1 MIQSFDIFDT
11 CLIRR
16 VAEPAEVFDLMGGSH
31 AIGLSFRFYRQ
42 EAERE
47 ASRRH
52 GEATL
57 LEIHEILSTW
67 MGHGVSRRDELIA
80 AELEEE
86 ARQLV
91 PVPGMLEHIREVR
104 SRGGRIAFLSD
115 MYLPSGFLEDRLRE
129 HGFYQNGDLLL
140 VSCEC
145 KKSKVSGALYQEA
158 KRRLGETTWQH
169 YGNHPQAD
177 VKAATR
183 AGLKGIYRPWGNLTR
198 HEEAL
203 LAWSRTHG
211 GYSHSWA
218 GAARHARINS
228 GASSREEQIIAEI
241 AAGIAG
247 PLVFIFSS
255 WLVERAASLELNT
268 LFFLARDG
276 QVFMEAFNRI
286 AQARGIKTRAKYLY
300 ASRIALRFPR
310 KFPLSDED
318 AAGVFQGSGKVPVSV
333 VAARL
338 GVSEGRLREWLSA
351 DSIHGQMIFSSKV
364 ADIRSVLT
372 SPGIVS
378 ELQNTATSRS
388 QLLLNYL
395 EQEGF
400 LNEETPTVVDLGW
413 NGSLQAGLEKALQA
427 AGCESTVTGL
437 YLGLASFPYPA
448 LKAQAFLYDNRIAGV
463 EFPHWTTSV
472 TEVLCQADH
481 GSTLGFIKN
490 KAGEIS
496 PVLDEADG
504 KNPLVPNWFTIH
516 RETIHNFVMDAV
528 SVHPSPFP
536 ASGYKRLLIKLLEG
550 FWLTPSRDEARV
562 WGECRFASHGLS
574 ETSVPMAPTPS
585 TLGEL
590 LAVLG
595 IKNSKNTQSI
605 WREGSA
611 AKLPLMLPSLFRG
624 YRRMKAYLRRRLR

>member
-16 VAEPAEVFDLMGGSH
+16 VAEPAEVFDLMGGRH
-31 AIGLSFRFYRQ
+31 ATGPSFRFYRQ

-52 GEATL
+52 GEASL

-91 PVPGMLEHIREVR
+91 PVPGMLKHVREVR
-104 SRGGRIAFLSD
+104 SRGGRIVFLSD

-129 HGFYQNGDLLL
+129 HGFYQDGDLLL

-145 KKSKVSGALYQEA
+145 KMSKASGALYQEA
-158 KRRLGETTWQH
+158 KKQFGETTWQH
-169 YGNHPQAD
+169 FGNHAQAD
-177 VKAATR
+177 VKAAVR
-183 AGLKGIYRPWGNLTR
+183 AGLKGEYRPWGNLTR

-203 LAWSRTHG
+203 LSWTRNHG
-211 GYSHSWA
+211 GSSNKWA
-218 GAARHARINS
+218 GLARHARINS
-228 GASSREEQIIAEI
+228 GASSREEEIIAEI
-241 AAGIAG
+241 SAGVAG

-255 WLVERAASLELNT
+255 WLVERAAALDLNT

-276 QVFMEAFNRI
+276 QIFMEAFDRI
-286 AQARGIKTRAKYLY
+286 AQARGIKARAKYLY

-338 GVSEGRLREWLSA
+338 GVPESRLRQWLPA
-351 DSIHGQMIFSSKV
+351 DSIHGRMIFSSKI
-364 ADIRSVLT
+364 ADIRSVLA
-372 SPGIVS
+372 SPEIVS
-378 ELQNTATSRS
+378 ELQDTATSKS

-400 LNEETPTVVDLGW
+400 LNAKTPTVVDLGW

-437 YLGLASFPYPA
+437 YLGLASFPYPRSRA
-448 LKAQAFLYDNRIAGV
+448 EAFLYDNRIAGV
-463 EFPHWTTSV
+463 PFANWTTSV

-481 GSTLGFIKN
+481 GSTLGFTKN

-496 PVLDEADG
+496 PVLDEPDG
-504 KNPLVPNWFTIH
+504 ENPLVPNWFTIH
-516 RETIHNFVMDAV
+516 RDTIHNFVMEAV
-528 SVHPSPFP
+528 GAHPSPFV
-536 ASGYKRLLIKLLEG
+536 ASGYKRLLINLLEG

-562 WGECRFASHGLS
+562 WGECRFASHGLAR
-574 ETSVPMAPTPS
+574 TSVPMAPTPS
-585 TLGEL
+585 ALGEL

-595 IKNSKNTQSI
+595 VKNSKNPKSL

-611 AKLPLMLPSLFRG
+611 AKLPLVLPSLSRG
-624 YRRMKAYLRRRLR
+624 CRRLKAYLRRRLR

>member
-16 VAEPAEVFDLMGGSH
+16 VAEPAEVFDLMGGRH
-31 AIGLSFRFYRQ
+31 ATGPSFRFYRQ

-52 GEATL
+52 GEASL

-91 PVPGMLEHIREVR
+91 PVPGMLKHVREVR
-104 SRGGRIAFLSD
+104 SRGGRIVFLSD

-129 HGFYQNGDLLL
+129 HGFYQDGDLLL

-145 KKSKVSGALYQEA
+145 KMSKASGALYQEA
-158 KRRLGETTWQH
+158 KKQLGETTWQH
-169 YGNHPQAD
+169 FGNHAQAD
-177 VKAATR
+177 VKSAER
-183 AGLKGIYRPWGNLTR
+183 NGLKGEYRPWGNLTR

-203 LAWSRTHG
+203 LSWARNHG
-211 GYSHSWA
+211 GCSNRWA

-228 GASSREEQIIAEI
+228 GASSREEEIIAEI
-241 AAGIAG
+241 SAGVAG
-247 PLVFIFSS
+247 PLVFIFAS
-255 WLVERAASLELNT
+255 WLVERAASLDLNT

-276 QVFMEAFNRI
+276 QVFMEAFDRI
-286 AQARGIKTRAKYLY
+286 AQARGIKVRAKYLY

-310 KFPLSDED
+310 EFPLSDED

-338 GVSEGRLREWLSA
+338 GVPESRLRQWLPA
-351 DSIHGQMIFSSKV
+351 DSIHGRMIFSSKI
-364 ADIRSVLT
+364 ADIRSVLA
-372 SPGIVS
+372 SPEIVS
-378 ELQNTATSRS
+378 ELQDTATSKS

-400 LNEETPTVVDLGW
+400 LNAKTPTVVDLGW
-413 NGSLQAGLEKALQA
+413 TGSLQAGLDKSLRA
-427 AGCESTVTGL
+427 AGSKSTVTGL

-448 LKAQAFLYDNRIAGV
+448 LKAEAFLYDNRIAGV
-463 EFPHWTTSV
+463 PFAHWTTSV

-481 GSTLGFIKN
+481 GSTLGFTKN

-496 PVLDEADG
+496 PVLDEPDG
-504 KNPLVPNWFTIH
+504 ENPLVPNWFTIH
-516 RETIHNFVMDAV
+516 RDTIHNFVMEAV
-528 SVHPSPFP
+528 GAHPSPFV
-536 ASGYKRLLIKLLEG
+536 ASGYKRLLINLLEG

-562 WGECRFASHGLS
+562 WGECRFASHGLAR
-574 ETSVPMAPTPS
+574 TSVPMAPTPS

-595 IKNSKNTQSI
+595 VKNSKNTKSL
-605 WREGSA
+605 WHEGSA
-611 AKLPLMLPSLFRG
+611 AKLPLVLPSLSRG
-624 YRRMKAYLRRRLR
+624 CRRMKAYLRRRLR

>member
-1 MIQSFDIFDT
+1 
-11 CLIRR
+11 
-16 VAEPAEVFDLMGGSH
+16 
-31 AIGLSFRFYRQ
+31 
-42 EAERE
+42 
-47 ASRRH
+47 
-52 GEATL
+52 
-57 LEIHEILSTW
+57 
-67 MGHGVSRRDELIA
+67 
-80 AELEEE
+80 
-86 ARQLV
+86 
-91 PVPGMLEHIREVR
+91 
-104 SRGGRIAFLSD
+104 
-115 MYLPSGFLEDRLRE
+115 
-129 HGFYQNGDLLL
+129 
-140 VSCEC
+140 
-145 KKSKVSGALYQEA
+145 
-158 KRRLGETTWQH
+158 
-169 YGNHPQAD
+169 
-177 VKAATR
+177 
-183 AGLKGIYRPWGNLTR
+183 
-198 HEEAL
+198 
-203 LAWSRTHG
+203 
-211 GYSHSWA
+211 
-218 GAARHARINS
+218 
-228 GASSREEQIIAEI
+228 
-241 AAGIAG
+241 
-247 PLVFIFSS
+247 
-255 WLVERAASLELNT
+255 
-268 LFFLARDG
+268 
-276 QVFMEAFNRI
+276 
-286 AQARGIKTRAKYLY
+286 
-300 ASRIALRFPR
+300 
-310 KFPLSDED
+310 
-318 AAGVFQGSGKVPVSV
+318 
-333 VAARL
+333 
-338 GVSEGRLREWLSA
+338 
-351 DSIHGQMIFSSKV
+351 MIFSSKV

>member
-16 VAEPAEVFDLMGGSH
+16 VAEPAEVFDLMGGRH
-31 AIGLSFRFYRQ
+31 ATGPSFRFYRQ

-52 GEATL
+52 GEASL

-91 PVPGMLEHIREVR
+91 PVPGMLKHVREVR
-104 SRGGRIAFLSD
+104 SRGGRIVFLSD

-129 HGFYQNGDLLL
+129 HGFYQDGDLLL

-145 KKSKVSGALYQEA
+145 KMSKASGALYQEA
-158 KRRLGETTWQH
+158 KKQLGETTWQH
-169 YGNHPQAD
+169 FGNHAQAD
-177 VKAATR
+177 VKSAER
-183 AGLKGIYRPWGNLTR
+183 NGLKGEYRPWGNLTR

-203 LAWSRTHG
+203 LSWARNHG
-211 GYSHSWA
+211 GCSNRWA

-228 GASSREEQIIAEI
+228 GASSREEEIIAEI
-241 AAGIAG
+241 SAGVAG
-247 PLVFIFSS
+247 PLVFIFAS
-255 WLVERAASLELNT
+255 WLVERAASLDLNT

-276 QVFMEAFNRI
+276 QVFMEAFDRI
-286 AQARGIKTRAKYLY
+286 AQARGIKVRAKYLY

-310 KFPLSDED
+310 EFPLSDED

-338 GVSEGRLREWLSA
+338 GVPESRLRQWLPA
-351 DSIHGQMIFSSKV
+351 DSIHGRMIFSSKI
-364 ADIRSVLT
+364 ADIRSVLA
-372 SPGIVS
+372 SPEIVS
-378 ELQNTATSRS
+378 ELQDTATSKS

-400 LNEETPTVVDLGW
+400 LNAKTPTVVDLGW
-413 NGSLQAGLEKALQA
+413 TGSLQAGLDKSLRA
-427 AGCESTVTGL
+427 AGSKSTVTGL
-437 YLGLASFPYPA
+437 YFGLASFPYPA
-448 LKAQAFLYDNRIAGV
+448 LKAEAFLYDNRIAGV
-463 EFPHWTTSV
+463 PFAHWTTSV

-481 GSTLGFIKN
+481 GSTLGFTKN

-496 PVLDEADG
+496 PVLDEPDG
-504 KNPLVPNWFTIH
+504 ENPLVPNWFTIH
-516 RETIHNFVMDAV
+516 RDTIHNFVMEAV
-528 SVHPSPFP
+528 GAHPSPFV
-536 ASGYKRLLIKLLEG
+536 ASGYKRLLINLLEG

-562 WGECRFASHGLS
+562 WGECRFASHGLAR
-574 ETSVPMAPTPS
+574 TSVPLAPTPS

-595 IKNSKNTQSI
+595 VKNSKNTKSL
-605 WREGSA
+605 WHEGSA
-611 AKLPLMLPSLFRG
+611 AKLPLVLPSLSRG
-624 YRRMKAYLRRRLR
+624 CRRMKAYLRRRLR